1 MLIEIDLW
9 TSYAANTCLDGET
22 HAGRR
27 SALRAVAGS
36 FGITE
41 RCGRRVG
48 FEVARK
54 HLRGS
59 S

>member
-27 SALRAVAGS
+27 SALRAVVGS

-41 RCGRRVG
+41 S
-48 FEVARK
+48 VAVEWA
-54 HLRGS
+54 LRLPGS
-59 S
+59 T